1 MTLSNRESY
10 EDYMVRRLKEEEFS
24 RYPTT
29 PELLEKIEILEKRIK
44 TIETDLA
51 YIYKPIIPDEYK
63 NKTHT
68 IETSGDIPEYMKQK
82 IKEYLKTNDK

>member
-51 YIYKPIIPDEYK
+51 YIWKPIIPDEYK
-63 NKTHT
+63 KKDWTHT
-68 IETSGDIPEYMKQK
+68 GETSGDIPEYMKQK
-82 IKEYLKTNDK
+82 IKEYLNK

>member
-29 PELLEKIEILEKRIK
+29 PELLEKIEILEKRMKI
-44 TIETDLA
+44 IETDLA
-51 YIYKPIIPDEYK
+51 YMYKPISLE
-63 NKTHT
+63 
-68 IETSGDIPEYMKQK
+68 EV
-82 IKEYLKTNDK
+82 

>member
-51 YIYKPIIPDEYK
+51 YIWKPIIPDEYK
-63 NKTHT
+63 KKYWTHT
-68 IETSGDIPEYMKQK
+68 VETSGDIPEYMKQK
-82 IKEYLKTNDK
+82 IKEYLNK

>member
-51 YIYKPIIPDEYK
+51 HIYKPIIPDEYK
-63 NKTHT
+63 NKKNGP

-82 IKEYLKTNDK
+82 IKEYLNK

>member
-1 MTLSNRESY
+1 MTLSNRESL

-51 YIYKPIIPDEYK
+51 YIYKPIIPDESK
-63 NKTHT
+63 KKTHT
-68 IETSGDIPEYMKQK
+68 RETIGDIPEYMKQK
-82 IKEYLKTNDK
+82 IKEYLKEIYS